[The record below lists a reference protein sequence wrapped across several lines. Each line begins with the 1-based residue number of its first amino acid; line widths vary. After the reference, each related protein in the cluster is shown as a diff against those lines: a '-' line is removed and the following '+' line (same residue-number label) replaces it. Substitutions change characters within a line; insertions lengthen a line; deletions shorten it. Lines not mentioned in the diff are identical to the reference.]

1 MLYVSNYEIFV
12 SINKEL
18 PAYGCDIYS
27 CDISFFLHTAKD

>member
-18 PAYGCDIYS
+18 PAYGCYIYC
-27 CDISFFLHTAKD
+27 CDISFFLHPAKD